1 MNEEEG
7 KTRERAGAPGPGEAE
22 TRERLL
28 AAGAR
33 LFSKNGFR
41 RVTVRDLCREAG
53 ANVSAVNY
61 HFGDKLGLYRQV
73 VEDALETIRD
83 ADPTAEAPPDA
94 PPEVRIRHYVQSFL
108 PALARPT
115 GPAIWLQRLMAHE
128 MQEPTPL
135 APWIAERVIL
145 PRVRYLVE
153 TVAELLDLRADHPR
167 VERCVQSVQAQCLFY
182 VPNRFR
188 RAALPGWHEL
198 TDDELAAVAE
208 HIVTFSLAGMGAGT
222 EPGTEAAG
230 HGR

>member
-1 MNEEEG
+1 MS
-7 KTRERAGAPGPGEAE
+7 AEA
-22 TRERLL
+22 RERLL

-33 LFSKNGFR
+33 LFSEHGFR

-73 VEDALETIRD
+73 VEDALETIRG
-83 ADPTAEAPPDA
+83 ADPTMEAPPGA
-94 PPEVRIRHYVQSFL
+94 SPEDRIRHYVRSYL
-108 PALARPT
+108 PALAHPT

-145 PRVRYLVE
+145 PRVRYLAK
-153 TVAELLDLRADHPR
+153 TVAELLDLPADHPR
-167 VERCVQSVQAQCLFY
+167 VERCVQSIQAQCLFY
-182 VPNRFR
+182 APNRFR

-198 TDDELAAVAE
+198 TDDEIAAVAQ
-208 HIVTFSLAGMGAGT
+208 HVVTFSLAGM
-222 EPGTEAAG
+222 EAAG
-230 HGR
+230 DAG